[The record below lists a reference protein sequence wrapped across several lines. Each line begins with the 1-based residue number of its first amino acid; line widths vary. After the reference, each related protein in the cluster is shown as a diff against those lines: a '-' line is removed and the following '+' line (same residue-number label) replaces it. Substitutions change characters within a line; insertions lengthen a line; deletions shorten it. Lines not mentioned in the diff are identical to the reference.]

1 MRAKYGVLDC
11 DFYNFDETGFII
23 GVICPVI
30 VVTRTDRRGRGK
42 AVQLGNREWATAIA
56 YINSKGWSVPLFLVV
71 QGKNYLLNQYTD
83 GGLLPDQVIKPTS
96 NRQTNNKTGLEQLKH
111 FDKHPTTRV
120 RGLYRMLVLDGH
132 KSHESAEF

>member
-42 AVQLGNREWATAIA
+42 AV
-56 YINSKGWSVPLFLVV
+56 
-71 QGKNYLLNQYTD
+71 
-83 GGLLPDQVIKPTS
+83 
-96 NRQTNNKTGLEQLKH
+96 
-111 FDKHPTTRV
+111 
-120 RGLYRMLVLDGH
+120 
-132 KSHESAEF
+132 